1 MIQTSGRLARFLA
14 IPSRRLAH
22 EPAKIRREV
31 RLIEIAEPLR
41 QRGQVDVVDAVV
53 DTGSPMPPPPP
64 QADNVPTVPR
74 MAVNITARLDLKFN
88 L

>member
-1 MIQTSGRLARFLA
+1 VDSVVVEGVVDGVVAVVVDGVDDA
-14 IPSRRLAH
+14 
-22 EPAKIRREV
+22 
-31 RLIEIAEPLR
+31 
-41 QRGQVDVVDAVV
+41 VDVVDAVV

-74 MAVNITARLDLKFN
+74 MAVNITARLDLNFN

>member
-1 MIQTSGRLARFLA
+1 MGVVVVVGVVDAVVVVGVVDGVATMVVDGTGDA
-14 IPSRRLAH
+14 
-22 EPAKIRREV
+22 
-31 RLIEIAEPLR
+31 
-41 QRGQVDVVDAVV
+41 VDVVDAVV

-74 MAVNITARLDLKFN
+74 MAVNITARLDVKFN

>member
-1 MIQTSGRLARFLA
+1 VDSVVVEGVVDGVVAVGVDGVDDA
-14 IPSRRLAH
+14 
-22 EPAKIRREV
+22 
-31 RLIEIAEPLR
+31 
-41 QRGQVDVVDAVV
+41 VDVEDAVV

>member
-1 MIQTSGRLARFLA
+1 VESVVVEGVVDGVVVVGVDGVDVA
-14 IPSRRLAH
+14 
-22 EPAKIRREV
+22 
-31 RLIEIAEPLR
+31 
-41 QRGQVDVVDAVV
+41 VDVVDAVV

>member
-1 MIQTSGRLARFLA
+1 
-14 IPSRRLAH
+14 
-22 EPAKIRREV
+22 
-31 RLIEIAEPLR
+31 
-41 QRGQVDVVDAVV
+41 
-53 DTGSPMPPPPP
+53 MPPPPP